1 MSSTLDMIRQMATL
15 PVTET
20 NKGWSFKVNKA
31 IFLVLTWFILSFQQH
46 DLVNDKITKSF
57 DIILT
62 RHTMIHLYTTDAMR
76 VLKNFYDSGSR

>member
-15 PVTET
+15 LVTET